1 MLIRPSIA
9 FFLIFTFVVG
19 PGLVVNG
26 LVKAYWARPR
36 PDFVQQFGGHEHF
49 KPWWKPGGDCVRNC
63 SFVSG
68 EAAEMFWL
76 LAPAS
81 VATAAIAPIAL
92 TAATVSAAGLS
103 VLRFVFGRHFTID
116 VIFGAVLIVLIVQF
130 AIAFSCACRMTSLSK
145 KSNGLLSCCALR
157 ARGGGVDCPEM
168 CTNSTRLRLRQHVHR
183 RLRAL

>member
-116 VIFGAVLIVLIVQF
+116 VIFGAVLIVLIVTICNRIFLRMPDDKLEQKIERF
-130 AIAFSCACRMTSLSK
+130 AV
-145 KSNGLLSCCALR
+145 LLRSPR
-157 ARGGGVDCPEM
+157 AWWG
-168 CTNSTRLRLRQHVHR
+168 R
-183 RLRAL
+183 RLPRNVH